1 MSGVESIST
10 KNHATISQLNCE
22 NSDQN
27 IFGAKKAMMMRFFL
41 TERYVVTTGHYAF
54 LSVISTTQGT
64 VVHPGTVM
72 IHTPEWTTKSTAK
85 CPHRWDGLLLDTHC
99 HGIRFFKQRLVGGL
113 MVGGFKV

>member
-27 IFGAKKAMMMRFFL
+27 IFGAKKAIILRFFS
-41 TERYVVTTGHYAF
+41 ERYVVTTGTTHF
-54 LSVISTTQGT
+54 GVIISTTQGT

-72 IHTPEWTTKSTAK
+72 IHPPEWTTKSTAK
-85 CPHRWDGLLLDTHC
+85 SSHRWDDDGSDTHG
-99 HGIRFFKQRLVGGL
+99 H
-113 MVGGFKV
+113 